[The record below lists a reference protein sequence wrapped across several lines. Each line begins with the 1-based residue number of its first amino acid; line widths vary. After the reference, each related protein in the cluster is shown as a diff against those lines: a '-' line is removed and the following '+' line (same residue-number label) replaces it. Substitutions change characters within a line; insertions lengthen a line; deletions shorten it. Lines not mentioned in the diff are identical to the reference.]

1 MEVSTMRMQRFLIL
15 LATLLL
21 IVAGASWAQVTAR
34 VSEVSGRV
42 ELREG
47 TGAWRPATVGAAVT
61 PGTTISTG
69 FGAAATVQLGESI
82 LRVRE
87 LTRMTIED
95 LAEREGVLDTSLFLR
110 VGRVRSEVRSAEGLQ
125 NNFQLRSTQAT
136 AAVRG
141 TSFEFDGVNLFVDE
155 GVVAMGNILGKEQ
168 TLGQGQTGSADGYD
182 RPQGPQQILNEQ
194 STVQSSTS
202 PDGPPVPSV
211 SGDTGLVVIRIQWN

>member
-1 MEVSTMRMQRFLIL
+1 MRMQRIMIL
-15 LATLLL
+15 MVALLL
-21 IVAGASWAQVTAR
+21 IAAGSSWAQVTAR

-47 TGAWRPATVGAAVT
+47 TGAWRPATVGATVA

-69 FGAAATVQLGESI
+69 FGAAATVQLGESV

-87 LTRMTIED
+87 LTRMTIEE
-95 LAEREGVLDTSLFLR
+95 LAERDGVLDTSLFLR

-168 TLGQGQTGSADGYD
+168 TLSQGQTGSADGFD
-182 RPQGPQQILNEQ
+182 APEGPRQILNEQ

-202 PDGPPVPSV
+202 PDGPPAASE
-211 SGDTGLVVIRIQWN
+211 STGPVLVTIRINW